1 VFIQISLFNDA
12 DYENHPR
19 IILNGK
25 RRKQRE
31 GDSEKER
38 SRLKEKEM
46 EHWRYLKMPWVKNVH
61 WEMNS

>member
-31 GDSEKER
+31 REGDREKER
-38 SRLKEKEM
+38 SRLKE
-46 EHWRYLKMPWVKNVH
+46 
-61 WEMNS
+61 